1 MAINKKLFWIYLFI
15 FAVGL
20 CAGSFFEVSM
30 TGAGKDQLMDALSGF
45 FTDGNNAP
53 FISDFSRCAGT
64 WLMITVIL
72 FVTPFFPP
80 LVLCGPLICLAKGLS
95 VGFSAAMLA
104 ETFGLK
110 GGWYILSTLV
120 SRSLIQIP
128 LMCVMAAFSAENAA
142 FAVKALLAGKRRLA
156 VKNALRRHAR
166 HYLMFFS
173 VSAALLA
180 VSCVIEA
187 LLN

>member
-1 MAINKKLFWIYLFI
+1 MVIMRRSFLIFPMCRYMADDNGHFI
-15 FAVGL
+15 CDSV
-20 CAGSFFEVSM
+20 
-30 TGAGKDQLMDALSGF
+30 
-45 FTDGNNAP
+45 
-53 FISDFSRCAGT
+53 
-64 WLMITVIL
+64 
-72 FVTPFFPP
+72 FFPP

-110 GGWYILSTLV
+110 GRLVHPFDARAPLSHPDTSDVRHGCLFHRK
-120 SRSLIQIP
+120 RSFCRKSP
-128 LMCVMAAFSAENAA
+128 ACR
-142 FAVKALLAGKRRLA
+142 GKRRLA